1 MAKKVVLIM
10 TDTQRTDM
18 LGCYGNSEMKTPNID
33 KLADEG
39 LLFKNAYTTQPVCTP
54 ARSAI
59 FTGLF
64 PHSNGAWSNCLAL
77 GDNVKTIGQRL
88 RDNNIKAGYIG
99 KWHLDGGDYFGLGRC
114 PDGWDENYWYD
125 MRLYLEELSE
135 DFRVKSR
142 KWTTMT
148 EEHIDI
154 KDTYAHRVSDRAIRF
169 LNENKD
175 NDFFLA
181 VSYDEPHDPY
191 LCPEPFASMYKD
203 VSLSK
208 NNVYDSLENK
218 PAYQKLWAQ
227 EAKGEMEQGKIAWEQ
242 YFLGCNSF
250 VDHEIGRVLEH
261 IDNDTL
267 IIYTSDHG
275 DFLGAHGLKLKGPA
289 FYDEIAKIPFIIKGG
304 VKGVNESPTSHI
316 DITPTILEYFGI
328 ALPKWLDGKSMM
340 PILDGSADKINDY
353 IFCEFGRYEVD
364 HDHFGGFQPMRSIFD
379 GRYKLSIN
387 LLSTDELYDL
397 KNDPHE
403 INNLINDENYK
414 GIRNKLHDEIIKW
427 QNETRDPFRGY
438 YWLHRPYR
446 DDLLGPTWAFSG
458 YTRQRENEEYEPKQL
473 DYSTGLEM
481 ETAVRKK

>member
-99 KWHLDGGDYFGLGRC
+99 KWHLDGGDYFGVGRC

-353 IFCEFGRYEVD
+353 IF
-364 HDHFGGFQPMRSIFD
+364 
-379 GRYKLSIN
+379 
-387 LLSTDELYDL
+387 
-397 KNDPHE
+397 
-403 INNLINDENYK
+403 
-414 GIRNKLHDEIIKW
+414 
-427 QNETRDPFRGY
+427 
-438 YWLHRPYR
+438 
-446 DDLLGPTWAFSG
+446 
-458 YTRQRENEEYEPKQL
+458 
-473 DYSTGLEM
+473 
-481 ETAVRKK
+481 